1 MTNIGVQGYLNRCVL
16 FFLREFVLPL
26 SSSEES
32 SYVRIP
38 LFQDITFISANVRG
52 GVHFFLLLEAGLG
65 QSAPN
70 PRATVSCS
78 FKTRLTMNFS
88 QKRCLRLLRRSSLVT
103 SEQYSLTRR
112 LRRRKKKKNSKSTVE
127 HKRFTFAGCELS
139 RVFLLRHHLWTDR
152 VHANHLERSLL
163 FSLGDL
169 IPLM

>member
-1 MTNIGVQGYLNRCVL
+1 MCFV
-16 FFLREFVLPL
+16 FLREFVLPL

-52 GVHFFLLLEAGLG
+52 VSIFFLLLEAGFG

-112 LRRRKKKKNSKSTVE
+112 LRRKRKKKKTANQQSSTN
-127 HKRFTFAGCELS
+127 A
-139 RVFLLRHHLWTDR
+139 
-152 VHANHLERSLL
+152 SLL
-163 FSLGDL
+163 PAASYLESSFYVIISGPIGSTRITWSAVFSSAWV
-169 IPLM
+169 I